1 MNPMTHLKTATSLAF
16 LLGATSGAVAQE
28 ASSAPQSTTIT
39 VSSDVPQTIQAAIEQ
54 AGQVVGHSVETSSS
68 GGTVTFD
75 LADGERLRLA
85 LTNGRIRL
93 NNETIGSYDAD
104 GPLAEAW
111 TDMLMDVQGLSSV
124 DVLEAVQAWPWDYPE
139 NVVQI
144 NVQEIVEAALASVA
158 AAEAQ
163 IAAIEVTD
171 VAPVPALAPRVEVVI
186 PDARVP
192 AATFDP
198 AAFPTQAIGAPSAL
212 GGMASNALSLLAS
225 LVALTFMGFGYLFF
239 APRQLNSVADTAWHS
254 FGRSFLTGLFA
265 QPLLAPV
272 FGAMIA
278 GLALTVVG
286 ILVIPFA
293 IPAFVAAL
301 VLAVIGGYV
310 ALARSVGEIYIRRK
324 GGIDHEQPGWMEL
337 KYIFFGLLGLLS
349 IWLPAVLLSWVPV
362 AGPVLTL
369 VAALMTWVLATTGLG
384 ATILTR
390 GGNRGTVV
398 RRLDYALTDQRLW
411 DTTPGI
417 TTSTDWKSR
426 TNA

>member
-1 MNPMTHLKTATSLAF
+1 MTHLTTATSIAF
-16 LLGATSGAVAQE
+16 LLGAASGAMAQE
-28 ASSAPQSTTIT
+28 ATSAASSSTIT
-39 VSSDVPQTIQAAIEQ
+39 VSSDVPQAIQTAIEQ

-93 NNETIGSYDAD
+93 NSETIGRYDAD

-111 TDMLMDVQGLSSV
+111 TDMLADVQGLSSV
-124 DVLEAVQAWPWDYPE
+124 EVLEAVQAWPWDFPE

-144 NVQEIVEAALASVA
+144 DVQEIVEAALASVT

-171 VAPVPALAPRVEVVI
+171 AAPAIAPRVIVDI
-186 PDARVP
+186 PDVGVP
-192 AATFDP
+192 TP
-198 AAFPTQAIGAPSAL
+198 NYEVTTIPPQVIGAPSAL
-212 GGMASNALSLLAS
+212 GGIAGNALSLLAS

-286 ILVIPFA
+286 VLVIPFA

-301 VLAVIGGYV
+301 VLAVTGGYI

-369 VAALMTWVLATTGLG
+369 VAALMTWVLATAGLG

-390 GGNRGTVV
+390 GGNRGTIV

-417 TTSTDWKSR
+417 TASTDWKSR